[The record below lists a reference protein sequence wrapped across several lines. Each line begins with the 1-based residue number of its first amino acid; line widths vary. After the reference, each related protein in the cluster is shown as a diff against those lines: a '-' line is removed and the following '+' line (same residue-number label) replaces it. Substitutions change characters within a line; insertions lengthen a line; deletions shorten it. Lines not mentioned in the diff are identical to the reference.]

1 MSRHWSAKADANQPE
16 IVKAL
21 RAMGA
26 AVEHLHRLKNL
37 CDLLVTYKGVTIAVE
52 IKAKPTD
59 KLSKGEEEFRG
70 RHIAHG
76 GKWARL
82 ETIEDCRALI
92 QTIED
97 AV

>member
-37 CDLLVTYKGVTIAVE
+37 CDLLVTYKGVTVAVE
-52 IKAKPTD
+52 IKAKPLTSSVRVKK
-59 KLSKGEEEFRG
+59 KLEAD
-70 RHIAHG
+70 I
-76 GKWARL
+76 
-82 ETIEDCRALI
+82 
-92 QTIED
+92 
-97 AV
+97 